1 MISTPVSNTGGEKEK
16 GKKKNKKRKV
26 KKKRQTPFKAQSS
39 LSFHFCLVQDTNSNL
54 SEKQ

>member
-1 MISTPVSNTGGEKEK
+1 MISPPVSNTGGKKEK
-16 GKKKNKKRKV
+16 GKKKKEKKR
-26 KKKRQTPFKAQSS
+26 KKRQTPFKAQSS